1 MNWLDILIIIVM
13 GISVLWGGKT
23 GLFGA
28 AFYTVSI
35 FIGWLIAVRVS
46 QTLGNIFTDN
56 LGLDT
61 YITVIVYFVILVS
74 SLILTRSIIRM
85 LGVGTMLVDIA
96 TLGMNRIFGML
107 IGLAT
112 GILLGAVIITGL
124 ARFTYDFDIDKN
136 IAQIQNI
143 PGKQLIPSEKIGSK
157 VGETRTTIES
167 GLTTSKLAPVYI
179 KILRFIPNDTVEL
192 LPDDFNHTLDLLDSK
207 L

>member
-1 MNWLDILIIIVM
+1 MNWIDILIIIVI
-13 GISVLWGGKT
+13 GICVLWGGKT

-46 QTLGNIFTDN
+46 QTIGNIFTDN

-74 SLILTRSIIRM
+74 SLILTRSILRM

-167 GLTTSKLAPVYI
+167 ALTTSKLAPVYI

>member
-1 MNWLDILIIIVM
+1 MNWIDILIIIVI
-13 GISVLWGGKT
+13 GICVLWGGKT

-74 SLILTRSIIRM
+74 SLILTRSILRM

>member
-1 MNWLDILIIIVM
+1 MNWIDILIIIVM
-13 GISVLWGGKT
+13 GICVLWGGKT

-46 QTLGNIFTDN
+46 QTIGNIFTDN

-74 SLILTRSIIRM
+74 SLILTRSILRM

-157 VGETRTTIES
+157 VGETSTTIES

>member
-13 GISVLWGGKT
+13 GICVLWGAKT

-74 SLILTRSIIRM
+74 SLILTRSILRM

-107 IGLAT
+107 IGLAA

-143 PGKQLIPSEKIGSK
+143 PGKQLILSEKIGSK

-167 GLTTSKLAPVYI
+167 GFTNSKLAPVYI

>member
-13 GISVLWGGKT
+13 GICVLWGGKT

-35 FIGWLIAVRVS
+35 FLGWLIAVRVS

-74 SLILTRSIIRM
+74 SLVVTRSILRM

-96 TLGMNRIFGML
+96 TLGMNMIFGML

>member
-1 MNWLDILIIIVM
+1 MNWIDILIIIVI
-13 GISVLWGGKT
+13 GICVLWGGKT

-46 QTLGNIFTDN
+46 QTIGNIFTDN

-74 SLILTRSIIRM
+74 SLILTRSILRM

>member
-1 MNWLDILIIIVM
+1 
-13 GISVLWGGKT
+13 
-23 GLFGA
+23 
-28 AFYTVSI
+28 
-35 FIGWLIAVRVS
+35 
-46 QTLGNIFTDN
+46 
-56 LGLDT
+56 
-61 YITVIVYFVILVS
+61 
-74 SLILTRSIIRM
+74 
-85 LGVGTMLVDIA
+85 MLVDIA

-167 GLTTSKLAPVYI
+167 ALTTSKLAPVYI